1 MISSILYSISP
12 PIFIIY
18 FIYYIYYNNI
28 SNILYIIYY
37 NNIFDISIYL
47 TSIYNK
53 FLSIFHNISFF
64 IYKIINVFTSDDYEH
79 LSLCEKIISS
89 FFSSVFALIYVS
101 ILIGIILFEIAIY
114 SYCFL
119 YIALPINIIIFIL
132 KIINKLIRETFN
144 DTFRDFILNNNND
157 VYIYENIITDTLN
170 SYIIIILIVINIIYT
185 IKSILSIIVIN
196 SFNCI
201 KYLVS
206 YIIIYVIN
214 IININKIIEQN
225 KKLLY
230 INKNQNKIIN
240 DLETMHYS
248 PKLLEI
254 RQNIIN
260 ALKIQLEDKNKIIND
275 LTIKYNETNKCF
287 ICLDNSISYCCVPCG
302 HIYCS
307 DCINKTNNC
316 YICRG
321 IIRNKIKLFL

>member
-1 MISSILYSISP
+1 MIFSMLYSISP
-12 PIFIIY
+12 SIFIIY
-18 FIYYIYYNNI
+18 FINF
-28 SNILYIIYY
+28 IYY
-37 NNIFDISIYL
+37 NNIFDISLYIL
-47 TSIYNK
+47 SVYNK
-53 FLSIFHNISFF
+53 FLSIFHNISLF
-64 IYKIINVFTSDDYEH
+64 IYEIINVFTSDDYEH

-89 FFSSVFALIYVS
+89 IFASIYIIIYISLRFSIIIFNLAL
-101 ILIGIILFEIAIY
+101 Y

-132 KIINKLIRETFN
+132 KIINKLIRETF
-144 DTFRDFILNNNND
+144 RDFILNND
-157 VYIYENIITDTLN
+157 DYVYIYDNIITDTLN
-170 SYIIIILIVINIIYT
+170 SYIIIVLITINIIINIIYT
-185 IKSILSIIVIN
+185 IKSILSIIIIRIIN
-196 SFNCI
+196 IGIINGIKSMIFN
-201 KYLVS
+201 
-206 YIIIYVIN
+206 IIIRISN

-225 KKLLY
+225 NKLLY
-230 INKNQNKIIN
+230 INENQNKIIN

-275 LTIKYNETNKCF
+275 LTIKNNETNKCS
-287 ICLDNSISYCCVPCG
+287 ICLDNIISYCCSPCG
-302 HIYCS
+302 HTYCN